1 MKFKLFQ
8 HRDDVLF
15 VLALLLPAV
24 FAGARYVQSD
34 REMTQIV
41 QARTQAE
48 LAANRAQAPDQRR
61 PDHVRLADAAQPH
74 R

>member
-1 MKFKLFQ
+1 MNFKFSP

-15 VLALLLPAV
+15 VIALLLPAV
-24 FAGARYVQSD
+24 FAGARYVQSE

-48 LAANRAQAPDQRR
+48 LAAAKAHSPANQRLAYVEAQRR
-61 PDHVRLADAAQPH
+61 
-74 R
+74 

>member
-1 MKFKLFQ
+1 MNFKFSP

-15 VLALLLPAV
+15 VIALLLPAV

-41 QARTQAE
+41 QARTQAQ
-48 LAANRAQAPDQRR
+48 LAADKTHSPASQRLAYAEAQRR
-61 PDHVRLADAAQPH
+61 
-74 R
+74 

>member
-1 MKFKLFQ
+1 MNFKLST

-15 VLALLLPAV
+15 VIALLLPAI

-34 REMTQIV
+34 REVTQIV

-48 LAANRAQAPDQRR
+48 LAADKAHSPEHLRLASAQAQRR
-61 PDHVRLADAAQPH
+61 
-74 R
+74 